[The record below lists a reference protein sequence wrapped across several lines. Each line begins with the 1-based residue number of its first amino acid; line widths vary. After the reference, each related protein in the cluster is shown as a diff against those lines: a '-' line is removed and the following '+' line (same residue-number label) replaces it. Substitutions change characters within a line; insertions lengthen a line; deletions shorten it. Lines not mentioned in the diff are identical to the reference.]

1 MEDDTPTFNGTSKYQ
16 NRRLLSKLDS
26 YQAANIARKF
36 FEQYHSG
43 VEIKDMELTD
53 GVWYIIVG
61 VDFLFEKIK
70 KIEIDA
76 STGRIIRYQ

>member
-1 MEDDTPTFNGTSKYQ
+1 MLGEPPDNTMSNHIGK
-16 NRRLLSKLDS
+16 KLMTKIDS

-36 FEQYHSG
+36 FEQYNSG
-43 VEIKDMELTD
+43 VEVKDIELKGD
-53 GVWYIIVG
+53 VWFITVG

-76 STGRIIRYQ
+76 YTGKIIQYHQ

>member
-1 MEDDTPTFNGTSKYQ
+1 MLDGSSDDAISKHVDKQ
-16 NRRLLSKLDS
+16 LVTRIDS

-43 VEIKDMELTD
+43 VEIKDMELKD
-53 GVWYIIVG
+53 GVWLIIVG

-70 KIEIDA
+70 EIEIDA
-76 STGRIIRYQ
+76 YSGKIVRYH